1 MDIVRAGDKM
11 AAAAAS
17 ATAAA
22 AAAAAAA
29 ADCRKSF
36 EMIETE
42 RESIENTQQQQQ
54 NRFQ

>member
-22 AAAAAAA
+22 AAAA
-29 ADCRKSF
+29 DWRKSF